1 MDVNKLGRK
10 RRQRQPF
17 GKRNQVWKL
26 SDDEVKKKF
35 SKRMD
40 GESDEQDVWCKYRD
54 AAQKAAEEVCGVSRG
69 KPQHGEAWWWN
80 QDVRGAITKKKES
93 FRKWKKQPS
102 DENKSCYT
110 KDKKEAKKV
119 VARTIKKEAEKELDG
134 IKNSRNLVFPD
145 VSKALGSRK
154 NGKAGGPAGLVKEH
168 LVTSHHGKQ
177 AILDIGN
184 GILKEEGMP
193 QDWRT
198 STVVPI
204 CKKKCSFMECSNYRG
219 VKLLEHG
226 QFYNVPI
233 RFWFS
238 LAHPSYPP
246 LVQVKPTPSMSI
258 NVGTNIDSA
267 GVVKSRYLEK
277 WNRETSD
284 LACLIQILCAEFSER
299 IPVYSIPV
307 RRDSGEAF
315 FECRSSRETG
325 RPSAV
330 TGTHSTESDKT
341 SASTGTSSELISSR
355 KMETPSAA
363 TGAPSTAPGAPSTA
377 PGATS
382 IATGTPSM
390 ASIGRGLPSEATFKD
405 SNEARSASVE
415 ASTTSSDIYTKRR
428 EALKLIANDL
438 LQKTL
443 ILSDQ
448 TEKGRNVPWRYLA
461 SDKGEPEPFTNGSC
475 YGAPLDHPPTI
486 EEELIN
492 SLLRVLETSRDE
504 LDEET
509 LSIRCLD
516 RLESEI
522 ETVEE
527 WEKSLEKKLEEN
539 AVLTEAFRKDV
550 EKFNTPRVNRKPYQE
565 WTNDDVC
572 RWFHEIGMGEY
583 APALREHKIKGIH
596 LPNLSKDDLIEL
608 GITKLGPRVTVDE
621 QINKLCNDFSN
632 IM

>member
-1 MDVNKLGRK
+1 MKAI
-10 RRQRQPF
+10 
-17 GKRNQVWKL
+17 RNWL
-26 SDDEVKKKF
+26 
-35 SKRMD
+35 
-40 GESDEQDVWCKYRD
+40 
-54 AAQKAAEEVCGVSRG
+54 
-69 KPQHGEAWWWN
+69 
-80 QDVRGAITKKKES
+80 
-93 FRKWKKQPS
+93 
-102 DENKSCYT
+102 
-110 KDKKEAKKV
+110 
-119 VARTIKKEAEKELDG
+119 AEKPVDGTVISTGAQLKSALRDCGYEHCSEVEREILEVLASFKGLSIIVDTYVSNIGDEKQMICLDG
-134 IKNSRNLVFPD
+134 TIPVQYK
-145 VSKALGSRK
+145 
-154 NGKAGGPAGLVKEH
+154 
-168 LVTSHHGKQ
+168 
-177 AILDIGN
+177 
-184 GILKEEGMP
+184 
-193 QDWRT
+193 
-198 STVVPI
+198 
-204 CKKKCSFMECSNYRG
+204 
-219 VKLLEHG
+219 G

-448 TEKGRNVPWRYLA
+448 TE
-461 SDKGEPEPFTNGSC
+461 
-475 YGAPLDHPPTI
+475 
-486 EEELIN
+486 